1 MAAFG
6 IEPGGWAVTPPMS
19 SAALPP
25 SDARAANALPEFD
38 DSKRP
43 TGVYPVSVA
52 QIARGTVK
60 NKTQKQYLRGVAH
73 FYQWVTTTGR
83 HPPRSI
89 RGLDEALALFATA
102 VFNCRA
108 GRARTSVVHAVC
120 GIVWL
125 QPALRGRLPRVSAVL
140 RGWARM
146 RPSLKHPPLTWPLAC
161 WMALRLMGAG
171 EIGAAVALLLSF
183 DCLLRIS
190 EVTALR
196 FSDVL
201 LTSAVDS
208 RIVGGSGV
216 YLLLRDT
223 KSGRV
228 QSTSVDV
235 PCVVGLLNAW
245 IASRTVGRDDRLFGL
260 TAQRL
265 RTLFLLT
272 AAGLRAAVRFTPHS
286 ARHGGATFLSMSGVP
301 IEDVLARGRWA
312 STMSARYYVQT
323 GAAVSAA
330 HGVSTAVVQDGER
343 AAAQFAEVY
352 GSS

>member
-1 MAAFG
+1 
-6 IEPGGWAVTPPMS
+6 V
-19 SAALPP
+19 SA
-25 SDARAANALPEFD
+25 
-38 DSKRP
+38 
-43 TGVYPVSVA
+43 A

-60 NKTQKQYLRGVAH
+60 KKTQVMYLRGVAH
-73 FYQWVTTTGR
+73 FHFWVTTTGR
-83 HPPRSI
+83 KVPRSI
-89 RGLDEALALFATA
+89 RSLDEALAQFAAA
-102 VFNCRA
+102 VFNSRA
-108 GRARTSVVHAVC
+108 GRGRTSVVHAVS
-120 GIVWL
+120 GIAWL

-140 RGWARM
+140 RGWSHM
-146 RPSLKHPPLTWPLAC
+146 HPSLKHPPLTWPLAC
-161 WMALRLMGAG
+161 WMAAQLMASG
-171 EIGAAVALLLSF
+171 EVGAAVAMLLSF
-183 DCLLRIS
+183 DCLLRVS

-196 FSDVL
+196 VSDVL

-216 YLLLRDT
+216 YVLLRDT

-245 IASRTVGRDDRLFGL
+245 IASRSLGPSDRLFGL
-260 TAQRL
+260 TERRL
-265 RTLFLLT
+265 RVLFLS
-272 AAGLRAAVRFTPHS
+272 AAEGLRAAVRFTPHS
-286 ARHGGATFLSMSGVP
+286 ARHGGATFLAMSGVP

-330 HGVSTAVVQDGER
+330 HGVSSAIIRDGER
-343 AAAQFAEVY
+343 AATQFAEVY